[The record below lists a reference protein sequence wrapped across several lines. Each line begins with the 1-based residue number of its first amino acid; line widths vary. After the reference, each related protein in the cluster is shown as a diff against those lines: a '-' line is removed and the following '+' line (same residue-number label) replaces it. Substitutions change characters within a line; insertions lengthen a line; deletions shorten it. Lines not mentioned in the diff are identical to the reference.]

1 MNLFKKL
8 FSERMFRFIVGI
20 CICII
25 SVIITLS
32 LIVAII
38 EAVIPTSDE
47 NGTIRR
53 LEVLGHELSEFSA
66 DKENVA
72 FYADT
77 INGNM
82 FQFKDLLVI
91 PWVEMKSDS
100 LGNKNTI
107 LNFKVYNMSTKKE
120 FNLFPENQRI
130 SNSKLIQIK
139 EHLIWF
145 IEAEDSFFIYDN
157 QSTDLVKASF
167 PIGYSFIYP
176 ELFNIEG
183 IEELSNEEEERPTK
197 TKEVKVP
204 DTYLVNKNV
213 SSFSIIGNQLLLCTQ
228 KEKDKQYWIYDL
240 ETKVIRKL
248 N

>member
-183 IEELSNEEEERPTK
+183 IEELSNEKERPTK
-197 TKEVKVP
+197 TKVP

-213 SSFSIIGNQLLLCTQ
+213 SSFSIIGNQLLLCAQ
-228 KEKDKQYWIYDL
+228 KEKDKQYWFYDL
-240 ETKVIRKL
+240 ETKEIWKL

>member
-1 MNLFKKL
+1 MNFFKKL
-8 FSERMFRFIVGI
+8 FSERTFRIIVGT
-20 CICII
+20 CICIV
-25 SVIITLS
+25 VILFTLF
-32 LIVAII
+32 II
-38 EAVIPTSDE
+38 EQGFTSTDNE
-47 NGTIRR
+47 LPDRVETWKSR
-53 LEVLGHELSEFSA
+53 LDKIQSEFGI
-66 DKENVA
+66 DRNDVL
-72 FYADT
+72 FYRDT
-77 INGNM
+77 VNGNA
-82 FQFKDLLVI
+82 FQFEDLLVI

-100 LGNKNTI
+100 LGKKNTI
-107 LNFKVYNMSTKKE
+107 LNFKVYNISTKKE

-145 IEAEDSFFIYDN
+145 IEARDSFFIYDN

-167 PIGYSFIYP
+167 PVGYSFIYP

-240 ETKVIRKL
+240 ETKEIRKL

>member
-1 MNLFKKL
+1 MNFFKKL
-8 FSERMFRFIVGI
+8 FSERTFRIIVGT
-20 CICII
+20 CICIV
-25 SVIITLS
+25 VILFTLF
-32 LIVAII
+32 II
-38 EAVIPTSDE
+38 GLGFTSAD
-47 NGTIRR
+47 N
-53 LEVLGHELSEFSA
+53 ELPDKIQSEFGA
-66 DKENVA
+66 DRNDVL
-72 FYADT
+72 FYRDT
-77 INGNM
+77 VNGNI

-100 LGNKNTI
+100 LGKKNTI

-183 IEELSNEEEERPTK
+183 IEELSNEKERPTK
-197 TKEVKVP
+197 TKVP

-213 SSFSIIGNQLLLCTQ
+213 SSFSIIGNQLLLCAQ
-228 KEKDKQYWIYDL
+228 KEKDKQYWFYDL
-240 ETKVIRKL
+240 ETKEIRKL

>member
-1 MNLFKKL
+1 MNFFKKL
-8 FSERMFRFIVGI
+8 FSERTFRIVVGT
-20 CICII
+20 CICIV
-25 SVIITLS
+25 VILFTLF
-32 LIVAII
+32 II
-38 EAVIPTSDE
+38 EQGFTSVDNE
-47 NGTIRR
+47 LPGRVETWKSR
-53 LEVLGHELSEFSA
+53 LDKIQSEFGA
-66 DKENVA
+66 DRNDVL
-72 FYADT
+72 FYRDT
-77 INGNM
+77 VNGNI

-100 LGNKNTI
+100 LGKKNTI
-107 LNFKVYNMSTKKE
+107 LNFKVYNISTKKE

-145 IEAEDSFFIYDN
+145 IEARDSFFIYDN

-167 PIGYSFIYP
+167 PVGYSFIYP

-183 IEELSNEEEERPTK
+183 IEELSNEKERPTK
-197 TKEVKVP
+197 TKVP

-240 ETKVIRKL
+240 ETTEIRKL
-248 N
+248 K